1 MIEIKN
7 LTKIYR
13 SGVKAL
19 DDISFEVADGEM
31 LAIVGRS
38 GSGKSTLMNI
48 LGCLD
53 TPTAGEYY
61 LNWDR
66 IADADSHSLAQIRN
80 RSIGFV
86 FQSYNLIPSLTA
98 AENVRLPLLYRG
110 VDRRECERR
119 SAEALKRVG
128 LGHLAHRFPREMSGG
143 QQQRVA
149 IARAVA
155 ADPPL
160 ILADEPTGNLDSVI
174 RDEIME
180 IFHELN
186 ASGRTVVLITHDDQ
200 VARSA
205 HRSITINNGKLKS

>member
-53 TPTAGEYY
+53 TPTTGEYY
-61 LNWDR
+61 LNGER
-66 IADADSHSLAQIRN
+66 IADADSRNLAQIRN

-110 VDRRECERR
+110 VARRECEIR
-119 SAEALKRVG
+119 SAKALKRVG
-128 LGHLAHRFPREMSGG
+128 LEHLADRFPREMSGG

-186 ASGRTVVLITHDDQ
+186 AGGRTVVLITHDDQ